1 MNKGPIRFARSFGTT
16 IAVSACL
23 ATSAFAV
30 PSAPKVRIATPSD
43 GMSSCDLIV
52 YTADAT
58 EFGADKTGKVDSTAA
73 IQSAL
78 DMCDKAEGGTV
89 FLPSGRYRVEGRLEI
104 RGGTSLRGEL
114 VSPDAGGL
122 GNGTILMAY
131 AGRGEE
137 KPDSNAFIRLHSG
150 GCLRDLGVWYPE
162 QKASA
167 PVAYPATIHGSG
179 HTMVCNITLYNS
191 WCGFWNNDCSSML
204 IRRFYGTALKLGI
217 HGAYAFDIPRI
228 EHVGLSPRYWAESGL
243 PGAPQKKTLSALTA
257 FLEKHLVCIQGGEQ
271 D

>member
-1 MNKGPIRFARSFGTT
+1 M
-16 IAVSACL
+16 
-23 ATSAFAV
+23 

-58 EFGADKTGKVDSTAA
+58 EFGADKTGKVDSTPA

-89 FLPSGRYRVEGRLEI
+89 FLPAGRYRVEGRLEI
-104 RGGTSLRGEL
+104 RGGTSLRGEW

-179 HTMVCNITLYNS
+179 HTTMCNITLYNNADVWSGSSRIADVHGGKVTFLQLLS
-191 WCGFWNNDCSSML
+191 WCCF
-204 IRRFYGTALKLGI
+204 GTQC
-217 HGAYAFDIPRI
+217 
-228 EHVGLSPRYWAESGL
+228 ESG
-243 PGAPQKKTLSALTA
+243 
-257 FLEKHLVCIQGGEQ
+257 GELNVLASTYVS
-271 D
+271 DHIGMNA